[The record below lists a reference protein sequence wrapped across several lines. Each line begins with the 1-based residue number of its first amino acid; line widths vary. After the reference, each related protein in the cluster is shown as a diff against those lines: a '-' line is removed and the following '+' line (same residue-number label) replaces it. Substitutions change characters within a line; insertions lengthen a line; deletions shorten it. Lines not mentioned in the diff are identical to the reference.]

1 MSILILASLISIVP
15 FQGIVF
21 TDNQTFMV
29 IKVIR
34 CIRPILRLIM
44 AMFIYFEIHI
54 DIALIGLT
62 LTSAKEA
69 VPTSKEYVLQDFNV
83 LRSKAGIADII
94 SIYNHIIVIY
104 KI

>member
-1 MSILILASLISIVP
+1 
-15 FQGIVF
+15 
-21 TDNQTFMV
+21 
-29 IKVIR
+29 
-34 CIRPILRLIM
+34 M
-44 AMFIYFEIHI
+44 AMFIYFKIHI

-69 VPTSKEYVLQDFNV
+69 VTTSKEYVLEEFHV